1 MSAGLGPLLLISL
14 FSCAFSA
21 KILFFAYHDTGSHF
35 NSMAPFFKSLAGRG
49 HQIALF
55 DTISKSPKFWHEN
68 VTSINVHVP
77 HAMDPMALLNLVWNM
92 TTNEWQLPFVFQD
105 GDRTLGE
112 IFELH
117 PEKIVETLNADWDLI
132 VTDDLFCAVGQKMA
146 LFGKR
151 HLNLPYVIFSTTQ
164 MKNSLTSNG
173 ALGRNWI
180 TKAPLFSYTPTS
192 SEDYFQSGYFWH
204 RLYAFTLNL
213 GENIGANVL
222 SRNWITKAP
231 LFSYTP
237 TSSEDY
243 FQSGYFWHR
252 LYAFT
257 LNLGENIGAN
267 VLTEKFFLPNIAR
280 LGVPNF
286 TWRELYKG
294 SSMNFGDSV
303 DRIGWPAS
311 EGSEVKG
318 IGSYC
323 ADPKNGLDQDLEAFM
338 NDPKSAGTIYVAFG
352 SYAQWAHAPRR
363 MINAFV
369 TALNR
374 LDRYRVIFSYNG
386 DPIQVGDHVKLVK
399 WAPQSAILA
408 HPRTKLFLTHGG
420 LKSIKEAICG
430 AVPFIVMPLF
440 AEQAH
445 NSHMA
450 LALRLGSVLNK
461 FLVNPEIVHNTIE
474 DILNNPF
481 YEERARKYREIFLD
495 RPMPSIDEAVFYT
508 EKILRTRNGRITFQ
522 RKGIDLSWAEFS
534 FYELSLFVVVLM
546 YVVQK

>member
-1 MSAGLGPLLLISL
+1 MSAALRLSLLLSL

-35 NSMAPFFKSLAGRG
+35 NSMAPFFKRLASRG
-49 HQIALF
+49 HQVALF

-77 HAMDPMALLNLVWNM
+77 HAMDPMALLNLVWNL
-92 TTNEWQLPFVFQD
+92 TTTEWQIPFVFQD
-105 GDRTLGE
+105 GDRTLAE

-117 PEKIVETLNADWDLI
+117 PEKTVETLNADWDLV
-132 VTDDLFCAVGQKMA
+132 VTDDLFCAIGQKTA
-146 LFGKR
+146 LFRKR

-180 TKAPLFSYTPTS
+180 SKAPLFSYTPTS

-213 GENIGANVL
+213 GENIGAN
-222 SRNWITKAP
+222 I
-231 LFSYTP
+231 
-237 TSSEDY
+237 
-243 FQSGYFWHR
+243 
-252 LYAFT
+252 
-257 LNLGENIGAN
+257 
-267 VLTEKFFLPNIAR
+267 LTEKFFLPNIAR
-280 LGVPNF
+280 FGVPNF
-286 TWRELYKG
+286 TWSELYKG

-303 DRIGWPAS
+303 DRIGWPVS
-311 EGSEVKG
+311 EGSEAKG

-323 ADPKNGLDQDLEAFM
+323 ADPKNGLDQEMEAFM

-363 MINAFV
+363 MIDAFV

-374 LDRYRVIFSYNG
+374 LDRYRIIFSYNG
-386 DPIQVGDHVKLVK
+386 NPIQVKDHVKLVR
-399 WAPQSAILA
+399 WAPQSAILS

-420 LKSIKEAICG
+420 LKSVKEAICG

-461 FLVNPEIVHNTIE
+461 FLVTPEIVHKTIE

-508 EKILRTRNGRITFQ
+508 EKILRTPNGRITFQ

-534 FYELSLFVVVLM
+534 YYELALFVIALM